1 MFLFSVLVFLSAL
14 QFIIIRFTAQ
24 SSLTTVWILQLII
37 FKLLNYHRQGQGREV
52 EAGVDSINTVGV
64 KGCNI
69 LASLKFSGMIL
80 SRKLLRKYCLI
91 TNSIKSVG
99 WAASLQLKRFIV
111 CVCTAFHKFSYLG
124 KWFKI
129 ILSLNYQSFLALLW
143 FIFNYIPISCLPYLL
158 KKIFHLYLQCVS
170 LYFDPY
176 IMGLKGLKGRQEE
189 EGKKFQLW
197 GNTNTADYYHS
208 DSVQFSPSFHNEH
221 GFHLYFTKIVVSIFF
236 SG

>member
-1 MFLFSVLVFLSAL
+1 M
-14 QFIIIRFTAQ
+14 
-24 SSLTTVWILQLII
+24 
-37 FKLLNYHRQGQGREV
+37 
-52 EAGVDSINTVGV
+52 
-64 KGCNI
+64 
-69 LASLKFSGMIL
+69 ASLRFQTWFL

-99 WAASLQLKRFIV
+99 WAALLQLKKYIV
-111 CVCTAFHKFSYLG
+111 CFCTAFHKFSYLE
-124 KWFKI
+124 KWFKT
-129 ILSLNYQSFLALLW
+129 ILFLNYQSFLALPG
-143 FIFNYIPISCLPYLL
+143 FIFYYIPISCLAYLL

-197 GNTNTADYYHS
+197 GNSNTADYYHS
-208 DSVQFSPSFHNEH
+208 DSVQFSPSFHNEQ
-221 GFHLYFTKIVVSIFF
+221 GFHLYFTKIVVSIFI